1 MTDIPILFNGPM
13 VLAQLEGRKTMT
25 RRLAWKPV
33 KKGPVRPADRVREF
47 STAKSVGFIHERPS
61 SWQKVKPGDRLYPRE
76 TLRYDWKAHCWRY
89 DADKAILLDTRKQT
103 LGTPTPTYAPR
114 GVVVSIHMPRWAS
127 RITWIVTDVKMEPVQ
142 DISEEDALAEG
153 IVRSDPTREDLEWY
167 RNWAPERGIDPATD
181 PMQPVWLAPGTKQGW
196 GLTKEERNRPQWGPT
211 PEFAFRCLWDSLH
224 GKSGN
229 GWADNP
235 EVVAI
240 TAEVYIR
247 NIDDM
252 EKAA

>member
-25 RRLAWKPV
+25 RRLAWRNVIEQVGTDYHPLGNGPPEPITRLV
-33 KKGPVRPADRVREF
+33 KKP
-47 STAKSVGFIHERPS
+47 TH
-61 SWQKVKPGDRLYPRE
+61 WQKVKPGDRLWVRE
-76 TLRYDWKAHCWRY
+76 TWRTHAMFDGLKPRDITARSIHY
-89 DADKAILLDTRKQT
+89 VADGSAKSGKTR
-103 LGTPTPTYAPR
+103 
-114 GVVVSIHMPRWAS
+114 VSIHMPRWAS
-127 RITWIVTDVKMEPVQ
+127 RITWIVTDVKIEPVQ
-142 DISEEDALAEG
+142 EISERDALAEG
-153 IVRSDPTREDLEWY
+153 IARSDPTPEDLEWY
-167 RNWAPERGIDPATD
+167 RNWAPEQGIDPATD

-196 GLTKEERNRPQWGPT
+196 GLTKEERNCPQWGPT

-224 GKSGN
+224 AKSGN

-240 TAEVYIR
+240 TGEVHIR

-252 EKAA
+252 EN